1 MGMAQLIGLAINIS
15 MFLIVLALGMKARLG
30 DATSLLRK
38 PSLLIRSLVSMNVVM
53 FIMALLI
60 VFIFNP
66 APEIK
71 IAIVALSLSPVPPI
85 LPGKQ
90 MKSGGTSA
98 YSVGLLVAASVAS
111 IVLVPLGLW
120 VLDTTFKLD
129 MHVSTGQLV
138 TIVLVSII
146 LPLVIGMGVRAFRSD
161 WADFLLRPV
170 QIFGWIVLI
179 IAVIPVLFTSWNAM
193 LTLIGDGFIIAL
205 VAFTLIGL
213 LAGHLLGGPDLDNRT
228 VLALATSAR
237 HPGVAMAIAS
247 VNFPDMKLVL
257 VVVLYHLLL
266 STVLAVPYVRWR
278 TKLHAAHDGAH

>member
-1 MGMAQLIGLAINIS
+1 
-15 MFLIVLALGMKARLG
+15 
-30 DATSLLRK
+30 
-38 PSLLIRSLVSMNVVM
+38 
-53 FIMALLI
+53 MALLI